1 MVKTKYKY
9 YNSDKTI
16 TYHEDDNVLHNITI
30 TLPPQP
36 DIKTIDGYGE
46 NPKEQKFKYTELPP
60 RLKTLIKNSAS
71 IDDIW
76 DKLNAQKNNY
86 EEEIAFIE
94 REWDRRLHGYW
105 FFNNGKVTY
114 IDGWHYFYLNYWD
127 IDIGHPD
134 YRDRDRRWFIF
145 IRYAYTTTEAYYP
158 FRVLD
163 IKSREVLGYFATEK
177 QANLF
182 RREKGEERTELE
194 SGDFIV
200 DTGRRTCLGVNYSK
214 YRREG
219 ATYRAGVVNFLITSL
234 HEKAEGGIQSMNGEA
249 AEGAFLEKV
258 VSPWKKVPFFFMPRY
273 SGSTS
278 PKSKLEFDRSAKR
291 IGGKGSLLNIGV
303 GLESKITYADSAK
316 VGAYDGHKLYFL
328 NNDEIGKTTEVDVE
342 HRHRVQKKCSML
354 GNSTIIFGL
363 ELNTST
369 VGEMSKEGGA
379 AYFRLCKQ
387 SMWDERDN
395 AGQTKSGLFNL
406 FFPSYDGMEGYID
419 IFGMSIIDD
428 PLEKDIW
435 KWKNPMRDSSGK
447 LMGAK
452 RALEEK
458 INNILLDDDPE
469 TIAAY
474 EEEIRQSP
482 NQFNECFITAG
493 AGSGLNLKKIS
504 RRIRQL
510 QFDKTA
516 TQKGNFEWEN
526 GVRDS
531 RVIWVEDSVNGRWDI
546 SLILNDSES
555 NLKIQTRGLN
565 LKGEEIDTWMPLRPW
580 QFTACADP
588 YDFSKTKDKRHSKGG
603 GHVFMERDKTID
615 YEGRPV
621 SEWTTYRTV
630 ATYLYRPLDPYDFA
644 EDMLMMSVYYGAMM
658 FPERNIAIIW
668 NYFVNR
674 GYGGYLKYRRKLNGT
689 WDTNPGFYNKGE
701 IPQKIMTLSQ
711 SYVENFIE
719 LERHIDILYQLK
731 SIKGVN
737 ELTHYDLLVAFGGSL
752 IGSETDY
759 GQFFDERDSQQ
770 SSGVDISKLFR

>member
-1 MVKTKYKY
+1 MAVSKYKY
-9 YNSDKTI
+9 FNSDRTI

-30 TLPPQP
+30 TLPHQP
-36 DIKTIDGYGE
+36 DITEVDGYGID
-46 NPKEQKFKYTELPP
+46 PKEQKFKYTEIPQ
-60 RLKTLIKNSAS
+60 RLKSLVKNSGS
-71 IDDIW
+71 IDEIW
-76 DKLNAQKNNY
+76 DKLNEQKNNY
-86 EEEIAFIE
+86 QEEIAFIE
-94 REWDRRLHGYW
+94 REWDRRLNGYW

-127 IDIGHPD
+127 IDIGRPN

-158 FRVLD
+158 FRVID
-163 IKSREVLGYFATEK
+163 IKSEDVLGYFATEK
-177 QANLF
+177 QGNIF
-182 RREKGEERTELE
+182 RQDKGEERTELQ

-200 DTGRRTCLGVNYSK
+200 DIGRRTCLGVNYSK

-219 ATYRAGVVNFLITSL
+219 ATYRAGVINFLITSL
-234 HEKAEGGIQSMNGEA
+234 HFKAEGGIQSKDGDA
-249 AEGAFLEKV
+249 AAGAFQEKV

-273 SGSTS
+273 AGSTN
-278 PKSKLEFDRSAKR
+278 PKTKIDFDEAAKR
-291 IGGKGSLLNIGV
+291 IGGKGSLLNISV
-303 GLESKITYADSAK
+303 GLESKITYAESAK
-316 VGAYDGHKLYFL
+316 ANAYDGHKLYFL
-328 NNDEIGKTTEVDVE
+328 NNDEIGKTKEEDVE
-342 HRHRVQKKCSML
+342 YRHRVQKKCSML
-354 GNSTIIFGL
+354 GNSSIIFGL

-369 VGEMSKEGGA
+369 VGEMSKEGGD

-406 FFPSYDGMEGYID
+406 FFPSYDGMEGFID
-419 IFGMSIIDD
+419 IFGMGIIDD

-435 KWKNPMRDSSGK
+435 KWKNPVRDSSGR
-447 LMGAK
+447 LMGSK

-458 INNILLDDDPE
+458 INDILLDDDPK

-504 RRIRQL
+504 RRIRKL
-510 QFDKTA
+510 QFDKAA
-516 TQKGNFEWEN
+516 TQRGNFEWEN
-526 GVRDS
+526 GVRDT
-531 RVIWVEDSVNGRWDI
+531 RVIWVEDSINGRWNI
-546 SLILNDSES
+546 SLVLNESES
-555 NLKIQTRGLN
+555 NLKIKTRGYSLR
-565 LKGEEIDTWMPLRPW
+565 GEEIDVWMPLRPW
-580 QFTACADP
+580 QFTASADP
-588 YDFSKTKDKRHSKGG
+588 YDFSKTTDKRHSKGG
-603 GHVFMERDKTID
+603 GHVFMERDKIED

-621 SEWTTYRTV
+621 SEWTSYRTV
-630 ATYLYRPLDPYDFA
+630 ASYLYRPLDPYDFA

-689 WDTNPGFYNKGE
+689 WDNNPGFYNKGE
-701 IPQKIMTLSQ
+701 MPQKIMTLAQ

-731 SIKGVN
+731 SIRGVN
-737 ELTHYDLLVAFGGSL
+737 ELTNYDLLVAFGGSL

-759 GQFFDERDSQQ
+759 GQFFDERNSMQ
-770 SSGVDISKLFR
+770 SSEIDISKLFR

>member
-1 MVKTKYKY
+1 MPKHNYHSSETE
-9 YNSDKTI
+9 I
-16 TYHEDDNVLHNITI
+16 TYHQDDNVLHNITVK
-30 TLPPQP
+30 LPKQP
-36 DIKTIDGYGE
+36 AFKEIDGYGE
-46 NPKEQKFKYTELPP
+46 YPKNQKFKYTEIPP
-60 RLKTLIKNSAS
+60 RLQSLIKESEN

-76 DKLNAQKNNY
+76 DKLNTQRNNY
-86 EEEIAFIE
+86 EEEIEFIR
-94 REWDRRLHGYW
+94 REWDRRLNGYW
-105 FFNNGKVTY
+105 FFNNGKATY
-114 IDGWHYFYLNYWD
+114 IDGWHYFYLNYWS

-145 IRYAYTTTEAYYP
+145 VRYAYTTTEAYYP

-163 IKSREVLGYFATEK
+163 IKSEKVLGYFATEK
-177 QANLF
+177 QANMF
-182 RREKGEERTELE
+182 RQEKGEERTKTEQ
-194 SGDFIV
+194 GDFIV
-200 DTGRRTCLGVNYSK
+200 DMHRRTVLGVNYSK

-219 ATYRAGVVNFLITSL
+219 ATYRAGCVNFLITSL
-234 HEKAEGGIQSMNGEA
+234 HELAEGGIQSMHGDA
-249 AEGAFLEKV
+249 AKSAFLEKV

-273 SGSTS
+273 SGSTN
-278 PKSKLEFDRSAKR
+278 PQNRLVFDRSAKR

-316 VGAYDGHKLYFL
+316 AGAYDGHKLYFL
-328 NNDEIGKTTEVDVE
+328 NNDEIGKTIEVDVAY
-342 HRHRVQKKCSML
+342 RHRVQKKCSML
-354 GNSTIIFGL
+354 GNSTIIFGF

-369 VGEMSKEGGA
+369 VGEMSKEGGLN
-379 AYFRLCKQ
+379 YFNLCKD

-395 AGQTKSGLFNL
+395 TGQTKSGLINL
-406 FFPSYDGMEGYID
+406 FFPTYDGMEGFID

-428 PLEKDIW
+428 PLEEDVW
-435 KWKNPMRDSSGK
+435 KWENPLRDSSGR

-458 INNILLDDDPE
+458 LNNILLDDNPE
-469 TIAAY
+469 TLAAY

-482 NQFNECFITAG
+482 NQFSECFITAG
-493 AGSGLNLKKIS
+493 EGSGLNLKKIS

-510 QFDKTA
+510 QFDKSA
-516 TQKGNFEWEN
+516 TRQGNFEWEN
-526 GVRDS
+526 DVLDS
-531 RVIWVEDSVNGRWDI
+531 RVVWVDDSVNGRWHI
-546 SLILNDSES
+546 SLELNDSES
-555 NLKIQTRGLN
+555 NLKVQTRGLN
-565 LKGEEIDTWMPLRPW
+565 LRGEEVDMWMPLRPW
-580 QFTACADP
+580 QFTASADP
-588 YDFSKTKDKRHSKGG
+588 YAFSKTKDKRHSKGG

-644 EDMLMMSVYYGAMM
+644 EDMLKMSVYYGAMM

-668 NYFVNR
+668 NHFVNR

-689 WDTNPGFYNKGE
+689 WDTSPGFYNKGE
-701 IPQKIMTLSQ
+701 IPQKIMTLAQ
-711 SYVENFIE
+711 NYIENYIE

-731 SIKGVN
+731 NIRGVN

-759 GQFFDERDSQQ
+759 SQYYDEKDVQGKK
-770 SSGVDISKLFR
+770 GVDISQLFK